1 MRKGMGEGTVGL
13 KMQEKG
19 IRAGEKDAGS
29 GMRGEECEEMD
40 KCRSMRG
47 LPWVNYGTE
56 NKSMGLRKK
65 TNHAITLWKTSE
77 M

>member
-1 MRKGMGEGTVGL
+1 MGEGTVGL

-19 IRAGEKDAGS
+19 MRVGEKEAGS
-29 GMRGEECEEMD
+29 GMRGEGCGEMD
-40 KCRSMRG
+40 KCRRRMG
-47 LPWVNYGTE
+47 LLWVNYGAE
-56 NKSMGLRKK
+56 NKSMGLWKK